1 MPLPSSL
8 LKTTPHAINVVARDT
23 TDLHAALR
31 RSFPQ
36 CASAVM
42 SAATPLAT
50 APISYSCP
58 KTTPRITK
66 ETKFEARVA
75 GAVAHSFI

>member
-1 MPLPSSL
+1 MPLPLSL
-8 LKTTPHAINVVARDT
+8 LKTTPHVTNVVASDT

-42 SAATPLAT
+42 SAATPLAIV
-50 APISYSCP
+50 PISYSCP
-58 KTTPRITK
+58 
-66 ETKFEARVA
+66 
-75 GAVAHSFI
+75 